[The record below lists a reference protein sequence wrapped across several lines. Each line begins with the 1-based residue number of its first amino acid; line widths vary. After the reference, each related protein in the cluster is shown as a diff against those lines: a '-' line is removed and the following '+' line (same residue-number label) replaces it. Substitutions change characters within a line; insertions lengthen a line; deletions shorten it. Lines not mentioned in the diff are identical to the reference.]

1 MENNENEFQNNQD
14 SGSGNG
20 YTQDSDPF
28 ANVNNNGYTQAPNS
42 GYSMNGQPAGNPYG
56 QPAGN
61 PYGQPPSQQ
70 EGQGMA
76 IAGMILGII
85 SLVCCCS
92 GYIALVIGI
101 VGFVLSLVVL
111 LQKKPGKGMA
121 IAGIVCSAVAVIS
134 IVSLMMIG
142 RSVSTEELQRM
153 LREIENAQ

>member
-56 QPAGN
+56 QP
-61 PYGQPPSQQ
+61 PSQQ

-111 LQKKPGKGMA
+111 PQKKPGKGMA